1 MSIDWKIILLKG
13 GRAKEKA
20 SLNEASSNLARIS
33 LESGYMSCDIVNRV
47 NLSCDGLNY
56 SKSSCNHST
65 VWQHTHH
72 HTHTL
77 PRPGNL
83 ATCLACQN
91 ICSPLDPHLCDL
103 FAHFCTPHSHPYTHT
118 HTLPPHTLA
127 EIVLCLERGGDGKK
141 NIDDKHFR
149 AALLLT

>member
-65 VWQHTHH
+65 VWQHTHTHHHMGSHTHTHRHSPGQATWRHAWHAKISAPPSTHTCVIYLRTFAH
-72 HTHTL
+72 HTHT
-77 PRPGNL
+77 P
-83 ATCLACQN
+83 
-91 ICSPLDPHLCDL
+91 
-103 FAHFCTPHSHPYTHT
+103 THT
-118 HTLPPHTLA
+118 RTHTPPHTLWPR
-127 EIVLCLERGGDGKK
+127 LHDLEGGGWQKK
-141 NIDDKHFR
+141 Y
-149 AALLLT
+149 